1 MILVLRTPWRY
12 PDKLVARV
20 LAWLVKICEGQET
33 TKPAMPPEIAE
44 YAAAAAAYDKAWEAY
59 RGLDDKAA
67 EEAHDR
73 AMERLNKAEKVIEE
87 KPTRTE
93 WDAFG
98 KWLFLARMVTGGTT
112 PRDEYWIKWSR
123 EWADALGAPE
133 AIAAMENVG

>member
-73 AMERLNKAEKVIEE
+73 AMERLNKAEKVIE
-87 KPTRTE
+87 KNPPGRSGTPSGNGSS
-93 WDAFG
+93 WHG
-98 KWLFLARMVTGGTT
+98 WLRAERRHGMSIGLNGPANGPMPWG
-112 PRDEYWIKWSR
+112 PRR
-123 EWADALGAPE
+123 Q
-133 AIAAMENVG
+133 